1 MVFVVMSFL
10 VEEPGEHEACD
21 EADEVLFEVVAV
33 IEVGGGVIR
42 EMDICFW
49 VDGPEV
55 PTEEFTIEIL
65 SEGFDGEGCVEC
77 GEGCGGVGARGLE
90 VAEAS
95 DGSVVAVR
103 GVAEEEGEALGGRVE
118 FLGEVADE
126 GEAPGGGGSGGE
138 DDEGGVVVIFEEGRD
153 ESAEGGA
160 ACGWGRGL
168 VVEEADEVAVW
179 GFE

>member
-1 MVFVVMSFL
+1 MIFL
-10 VEEPGEHEACD
+10 VEEPGEHEASD

-42 EMDICFW
+42 EMDVCIW

-55 PTEEFTIEIL
+55 PVEEVAVEIL
-65 SEGFDGEGCVEC
+65 CEGFDGEGGVEC
-77 GEGCGGVGARGLE
+77 GEGGGGVGARGLE

-95 DGSVVAVR
+95 DGGVVAVR
-103 GVAEEEGEALGGRVE
+103 GVAEEEGEAFWGCVE

-126 GEAPGGGGSGGE
+126 GEAPGGGRRGGE
-138 DDEGGVVVIFEEGRD
+138 DDECGVVVIFEERGD
-153 ESAEGGA
+153 ESAERGA
-160 ACGWGRGL
+160 ACGGGWGL